1 MENMEHTED
10 VSQFPP
16 LAEAALPKP
25 ASPAPRTALIYLSI
39 CLVVSLAAGAASG
52 WWFAKANTVEI
63 YVVDVK
69 SIVEGKKKELLEN
82 YKKNP
87 NDETIAAADKDLS
100 IFLVQLDQGLI
111 RLGNGGSRLVLLKDI
126 YLGGAAATDATEAL
140 ANTLKRG
147 PAPQKSYD

>member
-1 MENMEHTED
+1 M
-10 VSQFPP
+10 
-16 LAEAALPKP
+16 
-25 ASPAPRTALIYLSI
+25 
-39 CLVVSLAAGAASG
+39 
-52 WWFAKANTVEI
+52 
-63 YVVDVK
+63 K

-126 YLGGAAATDATEAL
+126 FERPQ
-140 ANTLKRG
+140 TLF
-147 PAPQKSYD
+147 KSSEDLHTNH